1 MRSFIVLVRSDIF
14 SPAFLKCILLHQNY
28 YSTIFAENLLFF
40 IERRNAR
47 DKMNMKEVLKSIGG
61 KIVYKNNYY
70 ELINGN
76 IIKTHDRKFDILLPI
91 LNKNSNNN
99 FTIACNLG
107 HIFLHM
113 GYRTNFSLWNNIV
126 VNKQYKFKSLKQE
139 RQAEYFALSL
149 LMPKTIFLKVFY
161 KYSNNNMIDM
171 TEMANYFKVS
181 INSARTRTY
190 MLNLIDSSCL
200 K

>member
-1 MRSFIVLVRSDIF
+1 MIVYNNMINKNIAIFID
-14 SPAFLKCILLHQNY
+14 
-28 YSTIFAENLLFF
+28 NLTEK
-40 IERRNAR
+40 IIDVYNI
-47 DKMNMKEVLKSIGG
+47 KIPIMNMKEVLKSIGG

-70 ELINGN
+70 ELIDGN
-76 IIKTHDRKFDILLPI
+76 IIKTHDKKFDILLPI

-113 GYRTNFSLWNNIV
+113 GYRTNFSLWNKIV

-161 KYSNNNMIDM
+161 KYSNNNMVDM
-171 TEMANYFKVS
+171 TEIANYFKVS
-181 INSARTRTY
+181 INSARTRAY